1 MKFSTI
7 SRHIKE
13 GAKNLFRNGWMSVAS
28 LAAVTTTLIL
38 VAAFL
43 AIMLNLNQMANKIEE
58 DVQINVFIDQ
68 TADDVGIEKLG
79 KEIKALDKVKTAKFS
94 SKDEMLKSL
103 MDSFGDEG
111 KSFDL
116 IKQDNPLNHEYK
128 VKAKDPKDTPTIAK
142 QIDKLDNVQEVNY
155 QEDTIKRVFEF
166 NKYARTIGLVLIIG
180 LVFTAMFLISNTIK
194 LTIMA
199 RSREIGI
206 MKLVGAT
213 NRFIRGPFLM
223 EGFFLGV
230 LGSIVPIAFIL
241 TGYYYLFDKLKDQ
254 IKFDFVDLLPYNPFA
269 WQLSLIVLVLGGLI
283 GVFGSVMSIR
293 KFLKI

>member
-1 MKFSTI
+1 MDMKFSTI

-13 GAKNLFRNGWMSVAS
+13 GVKNLFRNGWMSIAS

-79 KEIKALDKVKTAKFS
+79 KDIKALDKVKTAKFS

-116 IKQDNPLNHEYK
+116 IKQDNTLNHEYK
-128 VKAKDPKDTPTIAK
+128 VKEKEQKDTPTNAK
-142 QIDKLDNVQEVNY
+142 QIDKLDKVQEVNY
-155 QEDTIKRVFEF
+155 IDDTIKRGEII
-166 NKYARTIGLVLIIG
+166 NKYTR
-180 LVFTAMFLISNTIK
+180 K
-194 LTIMA
+194 
-199 RSREIGI
+199 
-206 MKLVGAT
+206 
-213 NRFIRGPFLM
+213 
-223 EGFFLGV
+223 
-230 LGSIVPIAFIL
+230 IV
-241 TGYYYLFDKLKDQ
+241 
-254 IKFDFVDLLPYNPFA
+254 
-269 WQLSLIVLVLGGLI
+269 IV
-283 GVFGSVMSIR
+283 SY
-293 KFLKI
+293 

>member
-155 QEDTIKRVFEF
+155 QENTIKREFEF
-166 NKYARTIGLVLIIG
+166 NKYAKKIG

-254 IKFDFVDLLPYNPFA
+254 IKFDFVD
-269 WQLSLIVLVLGGLI
+269 
-283 GVFGSVMSIR
+283 
-293 KFLKI
+293 